1 MSRIFHLAIAVQDV
15 NSSVQDYNE
24 RMGQEADVVVDGQYA
39 LWRTKELN
47 LSIRKASSGEAGKLR
62 HIGWE
67 VDDVPQFT
75 CDKDCNGILW
85 EEFTAKQQAAE
96 IEAAWP
102 ETGYKPKKLKPKK
115 DKKKEEKSG
124 EANP

>member
-1 MSRIFHLAIAVQDV
+1 MSRVFHIAIAVQDI
-15 NSSVQDYNE
+15 STSVEDYNE
-24 RMGQEADVVVDGQYA
+24 RMGQPADIVVEGQYA

-47 LSIRKASSGEAGKLR
+47 LSIRKASPGEGGRLR

-67 VDDVPQFT
+67 TEDAAQFT
-75 CDKDCNGILW
+75 CDKDCNGLLW

-102 ETGYKPKKLKPKK
+102 GTQYKPKKLKGKK
-115 DKKKEEKSG
+115 DKNKDMPGSG
-124 EANP
+124 V